1 MGQRILL
8 TGIRSYLAGELARRL
23 EADPEVEGIFG
34 VDLHEPEVT
43 LERTEFIRADIRN
56 PLVVKVLQTTEVDT
70 LVHLG
75 LLAASGRAGGP
86 GRMKDINVIGAMQL
100 FAACQRSERLLK
112 VVVRSSTAVY
122 GASPH
127 DPAMFT
133 EGMTSR
139 GELHGFGK
147 DAFEV
152 EGYARTM
159 ARRSPHVQLSV
170 FRFANFIGPRIDSA
184 MTRYLSLRV
193 VPTALGYD
201 PRLQLVHEDDAVEV
215 LRRAVREDHPGT
227 FNVAGEGIIPLSQVV
242 RLMGKTP
249 APVLLPL
256 ASPLAGAL
264 QRLGAVDFPAD
275 QVALLVYGRGVDT
288 SRLAEEFAWQPGHSS
303 RDALLEFVRARSSRG
318 PLTAERVAGWERT
331 IREMLGRGAAASRA
345 RAASDG

>member
-1 MGQRILL
+1 
-8 TGIRSYLAGELARRL
+8 
-23 EADPEVEGIFG
+23 
-34 VDLHEPEVT
+34 
-43 LERTEFIRADIRN
+43 
-56 PLVVKVLQTTEVDT
+56 
-70 LVHLG
+70 
-75 LLAASGRAGGP
+75 
-86 GRMKDINVIGAMQL
+86 MKEINVIGAMQL
-100 FAACQRSERLLK
+100 FAACQRAERLRK

-159 ARRSPHVQLSV
+159 ARRSPHLQLTV

-184 MTRYLSLRV
+184 MSRYLSLRL

-227 FNVAGEGIIPLSQVV
+227 FNVAGEGVIPLSRVV
-242 RLMGKTP
+242 RLMGRAS
-249 APVLLPL
+249 APVVLPV
-256 ASPLAGAL
+256 ASPLAEAL

-288 SRLAEEFAWQPGHSS
+288 SRLAEEFAWRPEHSS
-303 RDALLEFVRARSSRG
+303 RDALLEFVRARKSRG
-318 PLTAERVAGWERT
+318 PLTPERVAGWERR
-331 IREMLGRGAAASRA
+331 IREMLGREAAPSRA